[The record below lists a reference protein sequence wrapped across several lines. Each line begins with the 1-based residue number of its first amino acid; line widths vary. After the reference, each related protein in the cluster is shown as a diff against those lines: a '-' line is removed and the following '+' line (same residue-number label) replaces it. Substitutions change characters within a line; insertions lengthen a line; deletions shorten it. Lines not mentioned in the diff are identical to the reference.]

1 MLTRCRAGLVVV
13 TSKAFIKSRGGVHT
27 LLGDLAR
34 HWQQHHEGQT
44 DVWVDW
50 KLVADGTANLPGS
63 PGPKPRAQQYA
74 APPVNGY
81 SDASSRVHVPP
92 SYKGPTGGFDV
103 SSLFR
108 RCPPPCNNR
117 SVPIETPIKSTY
129 AAVAE
134 VSQTDWSRL
143 SLWSAAP
150 SFSSVSQKRPQYY
163 YPEVQQTP
171 DPFSYNAF
179 PPLIVSNHKQGAPRY
194 LGQDQNRFSLLK
206 AKASPPKNN
215 NKKKSKPVPAVR
227 PTQSFTHSQART
239 EDFIPRSEFQPNPA
253 SQANVLEGGWTRV
266 ERRRGFGRRAFTY
279 AEAAQLPYRSY

>member
-13 TSKAFIKSRGGVHT
+13 TSKAFIKTRGGVHT

-34 HWQQHHEGQT
+34 HWQQDHGGQT

-50 KLVADGTANLPGS
+50 KFVADGTANLPGS
-63 PGPKPRAQQYA
+63 PRPKPRAQQYAYA

-81 SDASSRVHVPP
+81 SNASSRVHVPP

-129 AAVAE
+129 AVVAE
-134 VSQTDWSRL
+134 ASQTDWSRL

-150 SFSSVSQKRPQYY
+150 SFSSVAPKRPHYY
-163 YPEVQQTP
+163 YPEVQPTP
-171 DPFSYNAF
+171 GRFSSSNF
-179 PPLIVSNHKQGAPRY
+179 PPLIVPNYQQGVPRDW
-194 LGQDQNRFSLLK
+194 GQDQNRFSLLK
-206 AKASPPKNN
+206 AKASPPK
-215 NKKKSKPVPAVR
+215 KKSKPVSAIQ
-227 PTQSFTHSQART
+227 PTQSFTNSQVRIQG
-239 EDFIPRSEFQPNPA
+239 FIPRSDLQPNPA
-253 SQANVLEGGWTRV
+253 SQADVLDDGWTRV
-266 ERRRGFGRRAFTY
+266 DRRRGFGRRPVTY
-279 AEAAQLPYRSY
+279 AEAAQPLYRSY